1 MRPADRAVT
10 DKPADLDQ
18 VRRAARR
25 LAGRVLRTPVLRSA
39 ALDACAGVPVYL
51 KCEQFQ
57 TGGAFK
63 LRGALNAVLSL
74 SPADRAPGVA
84 THSSGN
90 HGQALARA
98 AKLLGIPARIVM
110 PRNAVRVKRQ
120 AVESQ
125 GAQIIDCDPGMAGR
139 EAALKQV
146 VRETGAQVVHPYNDW
161 RVIAGQGTA
170 SLELVQ
176 AARDITTLLAPVG
189 GGGLLAGACLAAQ
202 SRRGIRVLG
211 AEPVEADDA
220 ARALATGRIE
230 AVANPATVA
239 DGLRAT
245 LGERPF
251 RIIRAHAAGI
261 LTVDEAEILAAMRF
275 VWNELKLVI
284 EPSAAVPIAL
294 LLTRRMPLDGPVGV
308 ILSGGN
314 VDLDQLP
321 WGPIDG
327 Q

>member
-1 MRPADRAVT
+1 MPPADSVSGET
-10 DKPADLDQ
+10 PADLRE

-25 LAGRVLRTPVLRSA
+25 LAGRVQRTPVLRSA
-39 ALDACAGVPVYL
+39 TLDARAGVPVYL

-74 SPADRAPGVA
+74 SPAERAAGVA

-98 AKLLGIPARIVM
+98 AKLVGIPARIVM

-120 AVESQ
+120 AVEAQ
-125 GAQIIDCDPGMAGR
+125 GAQIIDCEPTMAGR
-139 EAALKQV
+139 EAALEQV
-146 VRETGAQVVHPYNDW
+146 VRDTGAQVIHPYNDW

-170 SLELVQ
+170 SLELLQ
-176 AARDITTLLAPVG
+176 AARAVTSLLTPVG

-220 ARALATGRIE
+220 ARALVSGRIE
-230 AVANPATVA
+230 PVANPATIA

-245 LGERPF
+245 LGLRPF
-251 RIIRAHAAGI
+251 QIIRTHAAAI

-275 VWNELKLVI
+275 VWNQLKLII

-294 LLTRRMPLDGPVGV
+294 LLSRRLALAGPVGV
-308 ILSGGN
+308 IVSGGN

-321 WGPIDG
+321 WSQVDAG
-327 Q
+327 

>member
-1 MRPADRAVT
+1 MRPADRVSREI
-10 DKPADLDQ
+10 PAELRDI
-18 VRRAARR
+18 RRAARR
-25 LAGRVLRTPVLRSA
+25 LAGRVQRTPVLRSA
-39 ALDACAGVPVYL
+39 TLDARVGVPVYL

-74 SPADRAPGVA
+74 SPAERAAGVA

-98 AKLLGIPARIVM
+98 ARLLGIPARIVM
-110 PRNAVRVKRQ
+110 PHNAVRAKRQ
-120 AVESQ
+120 AVEAQ
-125 GAQIIDCDPGMAGR
+125 GAQIIDCEPGMAGR
-139 EAALKQV
+139 EAVLEHV
-146 VRETGAQVVHPYNDW
+146 VRDTGAHIVHPYNDW

-170 SLELVQ
+170 SLELLQ
-176 AARDITTLLAPVG
+176 AAPGVTALLTPVG

-202 SRRGIRVLG
+202 SRRGIRVFG

-220 ARALATGRIE
+220 ARAFVSGRIE
-230 AVANPATVA
+230 ALANPATIA

-245 LGERPF
+245 LGWRPF
-251 RIIRAHAAGI
+251 QIIRAHAEAI

-275 VWNELKLVI
+275 VWHELKLVI

-294 LLTRRMPLDGPVGV
+294 LLSRRLALAGPVGV
-308 ILSGGN
+308 IVSGGN

-321 WGPIDG
+321 WSSTDAR
-327 Q
+327 